1 MNMPDVSLTDDQF
14 ERLSQLRGKL
24 ASETQAGPYASVN
37 LSDTIEYLLDL
48 SETTD
53 GDTLLNSAPTP
64 DGPDSNTPD
73 AVASGVDPATEQ
85 SETDT
90 SGGADMFNLLE
101 THADKWRQSDGQERY
116 EVDLPDGGVKTAR
129 TRDDVK
135 AVLFQNYR

>member
-1 MNMPDVSLTDDQF
+1 MPDVSLTDDQF

-53 GDTLLNSAPTP
+53 GETLLNSAPTP
-64 DGPDSNTPD
+64 DGPDSNTH
-73 AVASGVDPATEQ
+73 AVASGVDPAPEQ

-101 THADKWRQSDGQERY
+101 THADKWRESDGQERY